1 VGDIVLEVTPGY
13 TWWEEVTADFSV
25 FTEPLTSGYKQAVNA
40 KTTKGMWTPFL
51 IMGPGV
57 KAGQE
62 LKEPISH
69 VDQLP
74 TILKLL
80 NVDIPSYVQGRV
92 LSEILK

>member
-1 VGDIVLEVTPGY
+1 
-13 TWWEEVTADFSV
+13 
-25 FTEPLTSGYKQAVNA
+25 
-40 KTTKGMWTPFL
+40 MWTPFL

-92 LSEILK
+92 LSEILE